1 MFIVRLRDATTSR
14 RRMLLLSGLVSILW
28 LSAPAKSPAAA
39 QDYKFQLAAP
49 ITRTGTGVLVK
60 IRLIRI
66 SDGKPVSGAVVF
78 ETKLDM
84 APEGMATMTAPI
96 KSVPATDPAVY
107 QFEGQ
112 PPMAGNWAIELA
124 AKVQGEV
131 ETVRGSVNIAVPK

>member
-1 MFIVRLRDATTSR
+1 MLIVRLRDATTSR
-14 RRMLLLSGLVSILW
+14 RRMLLLSGLASILW
-28 LSAPAKSPAAA
+28 LSTPAKSPAAA

-49 ITRTGTGVLVK
+49 IARTGAAVLIK
-60 IRLIRI
+60 IRLIRV
-66 SDGKPVSGAVVF
+66 SDSKPVSGAVVF

-96 KSVPATDPAVY
+96 KPLPVTDPGIY

-112 PPMAGNWAIELA
+112 PSMAGNWAVELA